1 MKNSQWFHGLC
12 LAAVLFSVDSSAS
25 TEINI
30 PERLDLTV
38 KVPLTP
44 LSSADIQVTSGG
56 NLESGVDRIM
66 IMPADRP
73 LIGGRIELKTP
84 GSIQN
89 QGSILS
95 AQVMPLPNW
104 PTFWTV
110 NWTSGITRIGDYF
123 DVEVLAISP
132 LANASVDE
140 LILGFG
146 FNAALSGTGSAQ
158 FLGSSVNPLF
168 ADISTQ
174 EGVNLSAAGFAF
186 PGLSVND
193 VGSLLSLAVLHFQA
207 LAAGDLSI
215 AISSDLNDFN
225 QGLIY
230 LTQSPLAIQAN
241 THLTITAVPLPPAI
255 VLFVS
260 GGFMLV
266 GRRTS
271 QAGFKRY

>member
-44 LSSADIQVTSGG
+44 LSSIQVTSGG
-56 NLESGVDRIM
+56 NLESGADRIM

-73 LIGGRIELKTP
+73 LSGGRIELKTP

-95 AQVMPLPNW
+95 AQVMPLPSE
-104 PTFWTV
+104 PTFWALH
-110 NWTSGITRIGDYF
+110 WTSGFTRIGDYF

-132 LANASVDE
+132 LANASLDE

-146 FNAALSGTGSAQ
+146 FNTAVSGTGSAQ
-158 FLGSSVNPLF
+158 FLGSSVNTLF
-168 ADISTQ
+168 SDISRQ
-174 EGVNLSAAGFAF
+174 DGVNLTAAGFAF

-193 VGSLLSLAVLHFQA
+193 TGLMLTLAVLHFQA
-207 LAAGDLSI
+207 VTAGDLNI
-215 AISSDLNDFN
+215 AISSDLTDLN

-230 LTQSPLAIQAN
+230 LTQAPLAIQAN
-241 THLTITAVPLPPAI
+241 TTLSITAVPLPPAI
-255 VLFVS
+255 VLFVT
-260 GGFMLV
+260 GGLLLM

-271 QAGFKRY
+271 QAV

>member
-30 PERLDLTV
+30 PERLDLTA

-56 NLESGVDRIM
+56 NLESGADRIM
-66 IMPADRP
+66 VIPADRP
-73 LIGGRIELKTP
+73 LISGGRIELKTP

-89 QGSILS
+89 HGSMLS
-95 AQVMPLPNW
+95 AQVMPLPNQ
-104 PTFWTV
+104 PTFWAL
-110 NWTSGITRIGDYF
+110 TSGITRIGDYF
-123 DVEVLAISP
+123 DIEVLGLSP
-132 LANASVDE
+132 LVNASLDE

-146 FNAALSGTGSAQ
+146 FNAELNGTGSAQ
-158 FLGSSVNPLF
+158 FLGSSVNTMF
-168 ADISTQ
+168 SDISTQ
-174 EGVNLSAAGFAF
+174 DGVNLSAAGFAF

-207 LAAGDLSI
+207 VTAGDLNI
-215 AISSDLNDFN
+215 AISSDLTDLN

-230 LTQSPLAIQAN
+230 LTQAPLAVQAN
-241 THLTITAVPLPPAI
+241 TTLTITAVPLPPAFI
-255 VLFVS
+255 SFVS
-260 GGFMLV
+260 AGLMLLI
-266 GRRTS
+266 GRRKQVIS
-271 QAGFKRY
+271 I

>member
-30 PERLDLTV
+30 PERLNLTA

-56 NLESGVDRIM
+56 NLESGADRIM
-66 IMPADRP
+66 VIPADRP
-73 LIGGRIELKTP
+73 LSGGRIELKTP

-89 QGSILS
+89 QGAILS
-95 AQVMPLPNW
+95 AQVMPLPSE
-104 PTFWTV
+104 PTFWALH
-110 NWTSGITRIGDYF
+110 WTSGITRIGDYF

-132 LANASVDE
+132 LANASLDE

-146 FNAALSGTGSAQ
+146 FNTALSGTGSAQ

-168 ADISTQ
+168 DDISTQ
-174 EGVNLSAAGFAF
+174 DGVNLTAAGFAF
-186 PGLSVND
+186 PGFSVND

-207 LAAGDLSI
+207 LTAGDLSI

-255 VLFVS
+255 VLFVT
-260 GGFMLV
+260 GCFMLM
-266 GRRTS
+266 GRRMS
-271 QAGFKRY
+271 QAWFKHY

>member
-56 NLESGVDRIM
+56 NLESGADRIM
-66 IMPADRP
+66 VIPADRP
-73 LIGGRIELKTP
+73 LSGGRIELKTP

-89 QGSILS
+89 QGAILS
-95 AQVMPLPNW
+95 AQVMPLPSE
-104 PTFWTV
+104 PTFLALH
-110 NWTSGITRIGDYF
+110 WTSGITRIGDYF

-132 LANASVDE
+132 LANASLDE

-146 FNAALSGTGSAQ
+146 FNTALSGTGAAQ
-158 FLGSSVNPLF
+158 YLGSSVNSMF
-168 ADISTQ
+168 SDISTQ

-207 LAAGDLSI
+207 LTAGDLNI
-215 AISSDLNDFN
+215 AISSDLNNFN

-255 VLFVS
+255 ILFVT
-260 GGFMLV
+260 GGFMLM

-271 QAGFKRY
+271 QAVFKRY